1 MMNMNQSLGILFQ
14 SSRVGMPLCPRGQRL
29 QQRGHKGMPTLLG
42 FELGQTMKKLFISR
56 LFLGLIFLFSFN
68 AAHCQG
74 QSDASIIAHLR
85 QTNVSAIDAQLA
97 SMPYEAWLKKTL
109 GDDATIDWELDD
121 CGEGAN
127 SEGSWPLCVTAI
139 GKFKEHGEVIIA
151 IGVGHSEKGVFGKP
165 SVVNINVEGV
175 GPSRSFSNLH
185 QLPDYLRESE
195 DEKYSATQFSDKLL
209 DEQSAINFAQN
220 IDIRTL
226 IPTQPNQ
233 ILLRWIEAL
242 AGPNTT
248 VTWKLDGCDRV
259 AISMQLTGYRDY
271 RACVFAHLENK
282 DESAL
287 VSINVGTYRKG
298 LAFIPKVALVQV
310 YNKRR
315 INITTPTISELQD
328 KLADMRRG
336 DHVNK

>member
-1 MMNMNQSLGILFQ
+1 MMKNCKINYAIPAKLG
-14 SSRVGMPLCPRGQRL
+14 RVGTPLCPRGQ
-29 QQRGHKGMPTLLG
+29 
-42 FELGQTMKKLFISR
+42 LFTNR
-56 LFLGLIFLFSFN
+56 LFLGLISLFLFN
-68 AAHCQG
+68 AAHCRE
-74 QSDASIIAHLR
+74 QSDASIIAHFK
-85 QTNVSAIDAQLA
+85 QTNVSTIDSQLA
-97 SMPYEAWLKKTL
+97 PMSYETWLKKTL

-139 GKFKEHGEVIIA
+139 GKFKVHGEVIIA

-165 SVVNINVEGV
+165 SVVNIYVEGV

-185 QLPDYLRESE
+185 QLPDYLREIE
-195 DEKYSATQFSDKLL
+195 EEEYSATQFSDKPL
-209 DEQSAINFAQN
+209 DEQSAINYAKN
-220 IDIRTL
+220 IDIRTF
-226 IPTQPNQ
+226 IPTQPSQ
-233 ILLRWIEAL
+233 ILLHWIEAL
-242 AGPNTT
+242 AEPNTA
-248 VTWKLDGCDRV
+248 VTWKLDGCDQV

-282 DESAL
+282 DESIL

-298 LAFIPKVALVQV
+298 LAPVPKVALVQV

-315 INITTPTISELQD
+315 INITTPTISELPD
-328 KLADMRRG
+328 KLAAMRHG

>member
-1 MMNMNQSLGILFQ
+1 MLPITNFKLGKTIKELFT
-14 SSRVGMPLCPRGQRL
+14 S
-29 QQRGHKGMPTLLG
+29 K
-42 FELGQTMKKLFISR
+42 

-68 AAHCQG
+68 AAHCRG
-74 QSDASIIAHLR
+74 QSDASIIAHLK
-85 QTNVSAIDAQLA
+85 QVNVSTIDAQLA

-109 GDDATIDWELDD
+109 GNDATIDWELDD

-151 IGVGHSEKGVFGKP
+151 IGVGHGEKGVFGKP

-175 GPSRSFSNLH
+175 GPSRSFNSLH

-195 DEKYSATQFSDKLL
+195 DEKYNATKFSDKPL
-209 DEQSAINFAQN
+209 DEQAAVNFAKN
-220 IDIRTL
+220 IDIRTF
-226 IPTQPNQ
+226 IPTQPHQ
-233 ILLRWIEAL
+233 LLLRWIEEI

-248 VTWKLDGCDRV
+248 VTWKLDGCDWV
-259 AISMQLTGYRDY
+259 AISMQFSGYRDY
-271 RACVFAHLENK
+271 RACVYAHLENK
-282 DESAL
+282 DESVL

-298 LAFIPKVALVQV
+298 LATLPKVALVQI

-315 INITTPTISELQD
+315 TNFGITTPAISELPG
-328 KLADMRRG
+328 KLADIRRG
-336 DHVNK
+336 DHVIK